1 MNKLILAEK
10 PSTARIL
17 AHVVG
22 AREKIY
28 SKIGKAFCYFGNSY
42 YVVNARGHLYGL
54 GEPEDYGYSKKYNI
68 EELPMFP
75 DFKIFPC
82 GEDTEELRSLIS
94 ELMNKD
100 DIDEIICATD
110 AGREGELI
118 FRHIYEANHCT
129 KPVKRL
135 WCNSMTD
142 EAIREQLKISLPTVI
157 MTANIMPHLQGRSP
171 IG

>member
-1 MNKLILAEK
+1 MKLILAEK

-28 SKIGKAFCYFGNSY
+28 SKIEKAFCYFGNSY
-42 YVVNARGHLYGL
+42 YVLNARGHLYGL

-82 GEDTEELRSLIS
+82 GEIRKIC
-94 ELMNKD
+94 
-100 DIDEIICATD
+100 EILSQRLSSVTSMKQI
-110 AGREGELI
+110 I
-118 FRHIYEANHCT
+118 VPIKIKQNHT
-129 KPVKRL
+129 ARRKRIKQITSAMVKCVPKRF
-135 WCNSMTD
+135 
-142 EAIREQLKISLPTVI
+142 LPI
-157 MTANIMPHLQGRSP
+157 
-171 IG
+171 